1 MMTDGPEK
9 SPISLDPRAG
19 RGPGVRRLNHVP
31 LIIAAIM
38 LLMIGGAV
46 IYTYQM
52 RLADMRRRAAE
63 AEPRPEPANISELFS
78 GAPHSG
84 LIEANRPQAEAR
96 PAPAPQPAAPA
107 ERQEA
112 PVADRLEP
120 QEDPAWQ
127 AYRRRIEEQAALRAQ
142 RLRQAV
148 AAPTKVA
155 GVVKPPPPAALP
167 ASPQAQEGA
176 QGASGQLSALFLSEA
191 ARQRQLIAGAIG
203 EEDINRAAEK
213 RAFLAD
219 RPPQSRSDNSLSAG
233 LEAPVS
239 PYEVKAGTVIP
250 AVMIG
255 GVLSDLPGQI
265 IGQVSE
271 DVYDTATGRHILI
284 PQGARLIGTYDNGVT
299 TGQDRVLV
307 AWTRI
312 IYPDA
317 SSIDLGKMP
326 GADAGGHAGFHD
338 KVDNHFGQMFGN
350 ALLLSV
356 FSAGVQVSQGP
367 QDAGGS
373 LNAQQT
379 IAAGLGQQLGELGQ
393 ELARRNSRIQP
404 TLEIR
409 PGYRFTVMVTRD
421 ILLPRSWKR

>member
-9 SPISLDPRAG
+9 SPNTLDARAG
-19 RGPGVRRLNHVP
+19 RGPGVRRLNRVP

-52 RLADMRRRAAE
+52 RLADMRRRAAD

-84 LIEANRPQAEAR
+84 LIEANRSQAVPR
-96 PAPAPQPAAPA
+96 PAPAPQPAAL
-107 ERQEA
+107 A
-112 PVADRLEP
+112 PVAESP
-120 QEDPAWQ
+120 EAQEDSEWQ

-155 GVVKPPPPAALP
+155 GVQKPPSAALSASPPA
-167 ASPQAQEGA
+167 QDGA
-176 QGASGQLSALFLSEA
+176 QGVPGQLSALFLSEA
-191 ARQRQLIAGAIG
+191 ARQRQLIADANG

-219 RPPQSRSDNSLSAG
+219 RPPQTRSDNSLSAG
-233 LEAPVS
+233 LEAPAS

-271 DVYDTATGRHILI
+271 NVYDTATGRHILI

-338 KVDNHFGQMFGN
+338 KVDNHFWRMFGN
-350 ALLLSV
+350 ALLMSV
-356 FSAGVQVSQGP
+356 FSAGVQISQGGE
-367 QDAGGS
+367 DAGRS
-373 LNAQQT
+373 LNAQQS